1 MTPGLSYLFSHV
13 LCRMPGDSIAKGLRA
28 GEGADPDPAR
38 FRLQHR
44 AYQQALAKAGA
55 DVICLPA
62 LEDYPDSV
70 FVEDPALT
78 LPEGAIL
85 LRPGAESR
93 AGEVADMRS
102 ALEPFFSAV
111 KALEGPGFVDG
122 GDIMV
127 TSREILV
134 GRSARTNEEGFEELA
149 AILKGWGYQSRLV
162 ETPPSILHLKTGSS
176 IMDDD
181 LILCTPTMAQSG
193 LFDGYDLIETAP
205 GEEAAANAI
214 RINDTILLS
223 AGHPGTA
230 ERMRN
235 VLPELDV
242 VELDTSQAALVD
254 AGLSCMSLRFRLA

>member
-85 LRPGAESR
+85 LRPGGR
-93 AGEVADMRS
+93 KPRWRS
-102 ALEPFFSAV
+102 GRNALCVGAV
-111 KALEGPGFVDG
+111 FL
-122 GDIMV
+122 
-127 TSREILV
+127 
-134 GRSARTNEEGFEELA
+134 RS
-149 AILKGWGYQSRLV
+149 Q
-162 ETPPSILHLKTGSS
+162 
-176 IMDDD
+176 
-181 LILCTPTMAQSG
+181 
-193 LFDGYDLIETAP
+193 
-205 GEEAAANAI
+205 
-214 RINDTILLS
+214 
-223 AGHPGTA
+223 GT
-230 ERMRN
+230 
-235 VLPELDV
+235 
-242 VELDTSQAALVD
+242 
-254 AGLSCMSLRFRLA
+254 